1 MISII
6 IPLYNKATSIKRTIH
21 SVLSQSYTDFELII
35 INDGSTDNSA
45 EIVNKQFYDKRIRY
59 IYQDNAGVS
68 SARNRGIKEAIGEW
82 ILFLDAD
89 DILYPNALKILI
101 SILVFNTN
109 IISGNFYS
117 TDGNNKKTGVKLCK
131 EGIIQNNYFSYYW
144 KLFSIRAGCA
154 LINKNLL
161 IKYQFDESLSRF
173 EDLKFIVDI
182 LQEAKIY
189 NTKHYVLEYRQ
200 ENSCAKHPSL
210 NTTKDYT
217 FNMNFCKYP
226 FWGKCLLGD
235 LLFLASFDFP
245 KETQKLQR
253 QYGFYYIYRYISAF
267 LIRTQHIISNL
278 K

>member
-101 SILVFNTN
+101 SKSVFNTN

-117 TDGNNKKTGVKLCK
+117 TDGNNKKQV
-131 EGIIQNNYFSYYW
+131 
-144 KLFSIRAGCA
+144 
-154 LINKNLL
+154 
-161 IKYQFDESLSRF
+161 
-173 EDLKFIVDI
+173 
-182 LQEAKIY
+182 
-189 NTKHYVLEYRQ
+189 
-200 ENSCAKHPSL
+200 
-210 NTTKDYT
+210 
-217 FNMNFCKYP
+217 
-226 FWGKCLLGD
+226 
-235 LLFLASFDFP
+235 
-245 KETQKLQR
+245 
-253 QYGFYYIYRYISAF
+253 
-267 LIRTQHIISNL
+267 
-278 K
+278 

>member
-1 MISII
+1 MSIE
-6 IPLYNKATSIKRTIH
+6 RTVH

-45 EIVNKQFYDKRIRY
+45 EVVNKRFYDKRIRY

-68 SARNRGIKEAIGEW
+68 SARNRGVKEATGEW

-89 DILYPNALKILI
+89 DILYPNALKILF
-101 SILVFNTN
+101 SKSVFNTN
-109 IISGNFYS
+109 IISGNFYI
-117 TDGNNKKTGVKLCK
+117 TDENSKKTGIKLYK
-131 EGIIQNNYFSYYW
+131 EGIIKNNYFSYYW
-144 KLFSIRAGCA
+144 EHFSIRTGCA
-154 LINKNLL
+154 LIRKDLL

-189 NTKHYVLEYRQ
+189 NTKHYVLEYRL
-200 ENSCAKHPSL
+200 ENSCAKYPSL
-210 NTTKDYT
+210 NIAKDYT

-245 KETQKLQR
+245 KKTQKLQC
-253 QYGFYYIYRYISAF
+253 QYGFYYIYRYISAL
-267 LIRTQHIISNL
+267 LIRIKHVISKL
-278 K
+278 R

>member
-89 DILYPNALKILI
+89 DVLYPNALKILI
-101 SILVFNTN
+101 SKSVFNTN

-117 TDGNNKKTGVKLCK
+117 TDENSKKTGVKLCK

-144 KLFSIRAGCA
+144 KLFSIRTGCA

-173 EDLKFIVDI
+173 EDLKFIIDI

-210 NTTKDYT
+210 NITKDYT

-245 KETQKLQR
+245 KETQNLQR
-253 QYGFYYIYRYISAF
+253 QYVFYYIYRYISAF
-267 LIRTQHIISNL
+267 LIRTKHVISKL

>member
-101 SILVFNTN
+101 SKSVFNTN
-109 IISGNFYS
+109 IISGNF
-117 TDGNNKKTGVKLCK
+117 L
-131 EGIIQNNYFSYYW
+131 
-144 KLFSIRAGCA
+144 
-154 LINKNLL
+154 
-161 IKYQFDESLSRF
+161 
-173 EDLKFIVDI
+173 
-182 LQEAKIY
+182 
-189 NTKHYVLEYRQ
+189 
-200 ENSCAKHPSL
+200 
-210 NTTKDYT
+210 
-217 FNMNFCKYP
+217 
-226 FWGKCLLGD
+226 
-235 LLFLASFDFP
+235 
-245 KETQKLQR
+245 
-253 QYGFYYIYRYISAF
+253 
-267 LIRTQHIISNL
+267 
-278 K
+278 

>member
-101 SILVFNTN
+101 SKSVFNTN

-154 LINKNLL
+154 LINKNLPL
-161 IKYQFDESLSRF
+161 IPQHYYKIFFLS
-173 EDLKFIVDI
+173 
-182 LQEAKIY
+182 
-189 NTKHYVLEYRQ
+189 T
-200 ENSCAKHPSL
+200 
-210 NTTKDYT
+210 
-217 FNMNFCKYP
+217 
-226 FWGKCLLGD
+226 
-235 LLFLASFDFP
+235 
-245 KETQKLQR
+245 
-253 QYGFYYIYRYISAF
+253 
-267 LIRTQHIISNL
+267 
-278 K
+278 

>member
-101 SILVFNTN
+101 SKSVFNTN
-109 IISGNFYS
+109 IEHNMAFVILPSTSFQISS
-117 TDGNNKKTGVKLCK
+117 C
-131 EGIIQNNYFSYYW
+131 
-144 KLFSIRAGCA
+144 
-154 LINKNLL
+154 
-161 IKYQFDESLSRF
+161 
-173 EDLKFIVDI
+173 
-182 LQEAKIY
+182 IY
-189 NTKHYVLEYRQ
+189 
-200 ENSCAKHPSL
+200 
-210 NTTKDYT
+210 
-217 FNMNFCKYP
+217 
-226 FWGKCLLGD
+226 G
-235 LLFLASFDFP
+235 
-245 KETQKLQR
+245 
-253 QYGFYYIYRYISAF
+253 
-267 LIRTQHIISNL
+267 ISNNFI
-278 K
+278 KKCIESKKKI

>member
-89 DILYPNALKILI
+89 DVLYPNALKILI
-101 SILVFNTN
+101 SKSDFNTN

-117 TDGNNKKTGVKLCK
+117 TDGNSKKTGVKLCK

-144 KLFSIRAGCA
+144 KLFSIRTGCA

-173 EDLKFIVDI
+173 EDLKFIIDI

-210 NTTKDYT
+210 NITKDYT

-245 KETQKLQR
+245 KETQNLQR

-267 LIRTQHIISNL
+267 LIRTKHVISKL